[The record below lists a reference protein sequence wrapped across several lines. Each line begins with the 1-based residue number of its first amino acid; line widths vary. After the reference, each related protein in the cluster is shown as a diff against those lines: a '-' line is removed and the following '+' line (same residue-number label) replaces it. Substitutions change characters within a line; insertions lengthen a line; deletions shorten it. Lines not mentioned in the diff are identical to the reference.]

1 MHDMEAIKIRKT
13 IQSETL
19 HIPELQKFIGKRV
32 EIIFLELPEKKETA
46 PKAKNKFIAASG
58 KIDIDEKAV
67 AELRT
72 RSIL

>member
-32 EIIFLELPEKKETA
+32 EIIFLELPEKKETV
-46 PKAKNKFIAASG
+46 PKGKNKFIAASG
-58 KIDIDEKAV
+58 KIDIDEKSV